1 MPRYQSPRC
10 SSEMV
15 LLMQSFAFGIKTSGE
30 MTPYGKSGKYPPAV
44 IWNQQISDF
53 WGQMLQTQLA
63 YVILRPYGTCDL
75 WMKNMVP
82 VPEMNFLLGR
92 DFPTPL
98 GRSLPHSL
106 ALERDQILSAGTL
119 RSLSRESC
127 FHDASWGGVARAAM

>member
-1 MPRYQSPRC
+1 
-10 SSEMV
+10 
-15 LLMQSFAFGIKTSGE
+15 
-30 MTPYGKSGKYPPAV
+30 
-44 IWNQQISDF
+44 
-53 WGQMLQTQLA
+53 
-63 YVILRPYGTCDL
+63 
-75 WMKNMVP
+75 MVP
-82 VPEMNFLLGR
+82 VPEMNLLLGR